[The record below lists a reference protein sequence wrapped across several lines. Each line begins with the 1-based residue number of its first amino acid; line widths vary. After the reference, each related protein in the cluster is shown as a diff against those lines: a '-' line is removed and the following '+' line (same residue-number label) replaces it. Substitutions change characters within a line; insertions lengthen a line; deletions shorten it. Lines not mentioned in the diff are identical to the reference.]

1 MNLIYHQ
8 ATRVINLNVGEQV
21 ITYLQKLLFSPMM
34 NNFATSQ
41 RLLTLQGV
49 YYTAVGVDI
58 LDSSKFTSPLQFDAF
73 DNWLGDDFQ
82 FVLDNIIDDFFDDIE
97 SDLLSVWS
105 SNRSDEPT
113 HQPRGAASSWSPSPS
128 QQ

>member
-58 LDSSKFTSPLQFDAF
+58 LDSSKFTSPIQFDAF

-97 SDLLSVWS
+97 ENLLSVWS
-105 SNRSDEPT
+105 TNKSE
-113 HQPRGAASSWSPSPS
+113 
-128 QQ
+128 

>member
-8 ATRVINLNVGEQV
+8 ASKFINLNGGEQV
-21 ITYLQKLLFSPMM
+21 ITYFQNHLFSPMM

-97 SDLLSVWS
+97 ADLLSVWS
-105 SNRSDEPT
+105 TNKSEQESADASALRS
-113 HQPRGAASSWSPSPS
+113 ALASA
-128 QQ
+128 